1 MELFGI
7 GWTEML
13 VIGLV
18 ALIVVGPERLPQ
30 AARTIGNLIGY
41 LSRQFKNIREE
52 IRQPIEGELIDI
64 KGKFNDTIRE
74 VTDIEPVKEKPEQSP
89 PKQRID

>member
-7 GWTEML
+7 GWMEML

-30 AARTIGNLIGY
+30 AARTVGNIIGY
-41 LSRQFKNIREE
+41 LSRQWNNIQQE
-52 IRQPIEGELIDI
+52 IRQPVEGELNHI
-64 KGKFNDTIRE
+64 KGKIDDTVHE
-74 VTDIEPVKEKPEQSP
+74 VVDLEPLTEKTEKKTPPSP
-89 PKQRID
+89 

>member
-1 MELFGI
+1 
-7 GWTEML
+7 ML
-13 VIGLV
+13 VIGLI

-30 AARTIGNLIGY
+30 VARTIGNLIGY
-41 LSRQFKNIREE
+41 LSRQVRNIREE
-52 IRQPIEGELIDI
+52 IRQPVENEFIDI

-89 PKQRID
+89 PKQHVD

>member
-7 GWTEML
+7 GWMEML

-30 AARTIGNLIGY
+30 AARTIGKIVGY
-41 LSRQFKNIREE
+41 LTQQLRNIKQE

-64 KGKFNDTIRE
+64 KGKFEDTIHE
-74 VTDIEPVKEKPEQSP
+74 VADIEPLTEKTEKKTPSTP
-89 PKQRID
+89 

>member
-1 MELFGI
+1 
-7 GWTEML
+7 ML

-41 LSRQFKNIREE
+41 LSRQLRNIREE
-52 IRQPIEGELIDI
+52 IRQPVEGELIDI

-74 VTDIEPVKEKPEQSP
+74 VTDIEPVKEKTEKSP
-89 PKQRID
+89 PKHID

>member
-7 GWTEML
+7 GWMEMV

-30 AARTIGNLIGY
+30 AARAVGKVVGY
-41 LSRQFKNIREE
+41 VTRQVRNIQEE
-52 IRQPIEGELIDI
+52 IRTPVENEVHSL
-64 KGKFNDTIRE
+64 KSNFEDTIHD
-74 VTDIEPVKEKPEQSP
+74 VTDIEPLPDKSEQKT
-89 PKQRID
+89 PKAH